1 MFRWLSFL
9 ELQGPWQTT
18 TRVLNSQASGAAFA
32 AIRSDGKA
40 RKLYMELKKNGPSK
54 RMFVNH

>member
-1 MFRWLSFL
+1 MFRRLSFL
-9 ELQGPWQTT
+9 ELQDHGRPQPAL
-18 TRVLNSQASGAAFA
+18 LNSQASGAAFA